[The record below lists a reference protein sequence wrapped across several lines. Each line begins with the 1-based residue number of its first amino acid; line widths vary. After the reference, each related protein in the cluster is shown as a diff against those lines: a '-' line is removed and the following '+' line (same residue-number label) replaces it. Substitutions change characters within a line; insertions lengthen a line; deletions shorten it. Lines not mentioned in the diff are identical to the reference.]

1 MMAGGAG
8 REGLGAGGRDPN
20 PNSDSDPDP
29 ASTPTWAL
37 APIPAPTPAS
47 TPSLSLASES
57 LQPLQDLTGDGGVRK
72 KQLRP
77 GSGQPVPPS
86 ASVAVKYSGYLGNWN
101 KLFCSNGNSKYPRL
115 MKLGKDITLWGLEI
129 GLLSMT
135 KGEAALFVLTPEYAY
150 GQRGCPPSI
159 PPNTTVLFKVE
170 VLDFI
175 DSEECDTFF
184 ELTCE
189 QRDRLPLE
197 KVLKVAATEREFGN
211 YFFYKQRFKI
221 AKDRYKRALSILGR
235 SSSSKTE
242 QSQINASKL
251 LLFLNLSLT
260 YLKLERADR
269 ALKYGELAL
278 EMDQGN
284 AKALFRCGQ
293 ACLYMR
299 EYSKSRDFLA
309 RAQCIQPFNRDINN
323 ELKKLARYYKEYM
336 KMEKEMCCQMFDPL
350 NSYG

>member
-1 MMAGGAG
+1 GC
-8 REGLGAGGRDPN
+8 
-20 PNSDSDPDP
+20 
-29 ASTPTWAL
+29 T
-37 APIPAPTPAS
+37 
-47 TPSLSLASES
+47 
-57 LQPLQDLTGDGGVRK
+57 
-72 KQLRP
+72 
-77 GSGQPVPPS
+77 
-86 ASVAVKYSGYLGNWN
+86 VKYSGYLGNWN

-175 DSEECDTFF
+175 DSEECDAFF
-184 ELTCE
+184 ELTYE
-189 QRDRLPLE
+189 QQDRLPLE

-235 SSSSKTE
+235 SSSSKAE

-336 KMEKEMCCQMFDPL
+336 EMEKEMCCQMFDPL

>member
-1 MMAGGAG
+1 MAGSPG
-8 REGLGAGGRDPN
+8 REGWRDPA
-20 PNSDSDPDP
+20 P
-29 ASTPTWAL
+29 ALPWAL
-37 APIPAPTPAS
+37 APTPAS
-47 TPSLSLASES
+47 TPALPLASES
-57 LQPLQDLTGDGGVRK
+57 LQALQDLTGDGGVRK
-72 KQLRP
+72 EQLRP
-77 GSGQPVPPS
+77 GTGQPVPPG

-135 KGEAALFVLTPEYAY
+135 KGEAALFVLAPEYAY
-150 GQRGCPPSI
+150 GQRGCPPFI
-159 PPNTTVLFKVE
+159 PSNTMVLFKVE

-175 DSEECDTFF
+175 DSEECDAFF
-184 ELTCE
+184 ELTYFELKFRYFFTQE
-189 QRDRLPLE
+189 QQDKLPLE
-197 KVLKVAATEREFGN
+197 KLLKVAATEREFGN
-211 YFFYKQRFKI
+211 YFFYKQHFKI
-221 AKDRYKRALSILGR
+221 AKDRYKRALSILGH
-235 SSSSKTE
+235 SSSSKAE

-293 ACLYMR
+293 ACLYMK
-299 EYSKSRDFLA
+299 EYNKSRDFLA
-309 RAQCIQPFNRDINN
+309 RAQRIQPFSRDINN
-323 ELKKLARYYKEYM
+323 ELKKLARCYKEYVET
-336 KMEKEMCCQMFDPL
+336 EKEMCCQMFDPL

>member
-1 MMAGGAG
+1 
-8 REGLGAGGRDPN
+8 
-20 PNSDSDPDP
+20 
-29 ASTPTWAL
+29 
-37 APIPAPTPAS
+37 
-47 TPSLSLASES
+47 
-57 LQPLQDLTGDGGVRK
+57 
-72 KQLRP
+72 
-77 GSGQPVPPS
+77 
-86 ASVAVKYSGYLGNWN
+86 
-101 KLFCSNGNSKYPRL
+101 

-184 ELTCE
+184 ELTC
-189 QRDRLPLE
+189 
-197 KVLKVAATEREFGN
+197 
-211 YFFYKQRFKI
+211 
-221 AKDRYKRALSILGR
+221 ALSILGR
-235 SSSSKTE
+235 SSSSKAE

>member
-1 MMAGGAG
+1 MMAGDACW
-8 REGLGAGGRDPN
+8 EGLGAGGR
-20 PNSDSDPDP
+20 DPDP

-37 APIPAPTPAS
+37 TLTPAPTLAS

-72 KQLRP
+72 EQLRP
-77 GSGQPVPPS
+77 GTGQPVPPS

-175 DSEECDTFF
+175 DSEECDAFF
-184 ELTCE
+184 ELT
-189 QRDRLPLE
+189 
-197 KVLKVAATEREFGN
+197 
-211 YFFYKQRFKI
+211 Y
-221 AKDRYKRALSILGR
+221 ALSILGC
-235 SSSSKTE
+235 SSSSKAE

-293 ACLYMR
+293 ACLYMK

-336 KMEKEMCCQMFDPL
+336 EMEKEMCCQMFDPL

>member
-1 MMAGGAG
+1 MMAGVAGVEEVGA
-8 REGLGAGGRDPN
+8 EWQ
-20 PNSDSDPDP
+20 DPDP

-37 APIPAPTPAS
+37 ALTPAPAS
-47 TPSLSLASES
+47 TPSLSLASDS
-57 LQPLQDLTGDGGVRK
+57 LQALQDLTGDGGVRK
-72 KQLRP
+72 EKLCP

-101 KLFCSNGNSKYPRL
+101 KPFCSNGNSKYPRL
-115 MKLGKDITLWGLEI
+115 MKLGKDITLCGLEI
-129 GLLSMT
+129 GLLSMR
-135 KGEAALFVLTPEYAY
+135 KGEAALFILAPEYAY
-150 GQRGCPPSI
+150 GQRGCPPFI

-184 ELTCE
+184 ELTC
-189 QRDRLPLE
+189 
-197 KVLKVAATEREFGN
+197 
-211 YFFYKQRFKI
+211 
-221 AKDRYKRALSILGR
+221 ALSILGR
-235 SSSSKTE
+235 RSSSKAE

-260 YLKLERADR
+260 YLKLERADQ

-278 EMDQGN
+278 EMDQRN

-293 ACLYMR
+293 ACLHMR
-299 EYSKSRDFLA
+299 EYSKSQDFLT
-309 RAQCIQPFNRDINN
+309 RAQCIQPFNSDINN
-323 ELKKLARYYKEYM
+323 ELKKLARYNKEYM
-336 KMEKEMCCQMFDPL
+336 ELEKEMCCQMFDPV

>member
-1 MMAGGAG
+1 
-8 REGLGAGGRDPN
+8 
-20 PNSDSDPDP
+20 
-29 ASTPTWAL
+29 
-37 APIPAPTPAS
+37 
-47 TPSLSLASES
+47 
-57 LQPLQDLTGDGGVRK
+57 LQDLTDDGGVRK
-72 KQLRP
+72 EQLRP
-77 GSGQPVPPS
+77 GTGQPVPPS
-86 ASVAVKYSGYLGNWN
+86 ASVAVKYSGYLGNWS
-101 KLFCSNGNSKYPRL
+101 KLFCSNENNKYPRL

-150 GQRGCPPSI
+150 GQRGCPPAI

-170 VLDFI
+170 MLDFI

-184 ELTCE
+184 ELSHE
-189 QRDRLPLE
+189 QQDRLPLE

-221 AKDRYKRALSILGR
+221 AKDRYKRALSILDR
-235 SSSSKTE
+235 SSSSKAE

-278 EMDQGN
+278 ELDQGN

-293 ACLYMR
+293 ACLHLR
-299 EYSKSRDFLA
+299 EYSKSRYFLA
-309 RAQCIQPFNRDINN
+309 RAQCIQPFNHEINN
-323 ELKKLARYYKEYM
+323 ELKKLARYYREYTE
-336 KMEKEMCCQMFDPL
+336 MEKEMCCQMFDPL
-350 NSYG
+350 NSYS

>member
-1 MMAGGAG
+1 
-8 REGLGAGGRDPN
+8 
-20 PNSDSDPDP
+20 
-29 ASTPTWAL
+29 
-37 APIPAPTPAS
+37 
-47 TPSLSLASES
+47 
-57 LQPLQDLTGDGGVRK
+57 
-72 KQLRP
+72 
-77 GSGQPVPPS
+77 
-86 ASVAVKYSGYLGNWN
+86 
-101 KLFCSNGNSKYPRL
+101 

-184 ELTCE
+184 ELTCFELKFRYFFTQE

-211 YFFYKQRFKI
+211 YFFYKQCFKI

-235 SSSSKTE
+235 SSSGKAE

-299 EYSKSRDFLA
+299 EYSKSRDYLA

-336 KMEKEMCCQMFDPL
+336 KVEKEMCRQMFDPL

>member
-1 MMAGGAG
+1 MMAGTAG
-8 REGLGAGGRDPN
+8 EEELEVSWQDLGL
-20 PNSDSDPDP
+20 DP

-37 APIPAPTPAS
+37 TLTPAPGPTPAS

-72 KQLRP
+72 ERLCP
-77 GSGQPVPPS
+77 GTGQPVPPS

-115 MKLGKDITLWGLEI
+115 MKLGKDITLCGLEI

-135 KGEAALFVLTPEYAY
+135 KGEAALFILTPKYAY

-175 DSEECDTFF
+175 DSEECDAFF
-184 ELTCE
+184 ELT
-189 QRDRLPLE
+189 
-197 KVLKVAATEREFGN
+197 
-211 YFFYKQRFKI
+211 Y
-221 AKDRYKRALSILGR
+221 ALSILGR
-235 SSSSKTE
+235 SSSSKAE

-269 ALKYGELAL
+269 ALKYGQLAL
-278 EMDQGN
+278 EMDPRN

-336 KMEKEMCCQMFDPL
+336 EMEKEMCCQMFDPL

>member
-1 MMAGGAG
+1 
-8 REGLGAGGRDPN
+8 
-20 PNSDSDPDP
+20 
-29 ASTPTWAL
+29 
-37 APIPAPTPAS
+37 
-47 TPSLSLASES
+47 
-57 LQPLQDLTGDGGVRK
+57 
-72 KQLRP
+72 
-77 GSGQPVPPS
+77 
-86 ASVAVKYSGYLGNWN
+86 VKYSGYLGNWN
-101 KLFCSNGNSKYPRL
+101 RLFCSNGNSKCPRL

-135 KGEAALFVLTPEYAY
+135 KGEAALFIISPEYAY

-175 DSEECDTFF
+175 DSEECDACF
-184 ELTCE
+184 ELTYE
-189 QRDRLPLE
+189 QQGRLPLE

-211 YFFYKQRFKI
+211 YFFYKQRFKL
-221 AKDRYKRALSILGR
+221 AKDRYKRALSILDR

-242 QSQINASKL
+242 QNQINSSKL

-260 YLKLERADR
+260 YLKLQCPDR

-299 EYSKSRDFLA
+299 DYSKALDFLV
-309 RAQCIQPFNRDINN
+309 RAQRILPFNRDINS
-323 ELKKLARYYKEYM
+323 ELKKLA
-336 KMEKEMCCQMFDPL
+336 
-350 NSYG
+350 

>member
-1 MMAGGAG
+1 MAGMAGGTG
-8 REGLGAGGRDPN
+8 RERPGRRDPH
-20 PNSDSDPDP
+20 PH
-29 ASTPTWAL
+29 PTAPWAL
-37 APIPAPTPAS
+37 APTPAS

-57 LQPLQDLTGDGGVRK
+57 LQALQDLTGDGGVRK
-72 KQLRP
+72 EQLRP
-77 GSGQPVPPS
+77 GTGQPVPPS

-101 KLFCSNGNSKYPRL
+101 KLFCSHGNSKYPRL

-150 GQRGCPPSI
+150 GQRGCPPFI

-175 DSEECDTFF
+175 NSEESDAFF
-184 ELTCE
+184 ELAYFELKFRYVFAQE
-189 QRDRLPLE
+189 QQDRLPLE
-197 KVLKVAATEREFGN
+197 KLLKVAATEREFGN

-221 AKDRYKRALSILGR
+221 AKDRYKRALSILR
-235 SSSSKTE
+235 HSSSSKAE

-293 ACLYMR
+293 ACLYMK

-323 ELKKLARYYKEYM
+323 ELKRLA
-336 KMEKEMCCQMFDPL
+336 
-350 NSYG
+350 

>member
-1 MMAGGAG
+1 GC
-8 REGLGAGGRDPN
+8 
-20 PNSDSDPDP
+20 
-29 ASTPTWAL
+29 T
-37 APIPAPTPAS
+37 
-47 TPSLSLASES
+47 
-57 LQPLQDLTGDGGVRK
+57 
-72 KQLRP
+72 
-77 GSGQPVPPS
+77 
-86 ASVAVKYSGYLGNWN
+86 VKYSGYLENWN

-135 KGEAALFVLTPEYAY
+135 KGEAALFILTPEYAY
-150 GQRGCPPSI
+150 GPRGCPPSI

-175 DSEECDTFF
+175 DSEECDAFF
-184 ELTCE
+184 ELTYE
-189 QRDRLPLE
+189 QQDRLPLE

-211 YFFYKQRFKI
+211 YFFYKQCFKI
-221 AKDRYKRALSILGR
+221 AKDRYKRALFILGHR
-235 SSSSKTE
+235 SSSKAE

-260 YLKLERADR
+260 YLKLDCADR

-284 AKALFRCGQ
+284 VKALFRCGQ

-323 ELKKLARYYKEYM
+323 ELKKL
-336 KMEKEMCCQMFDPL
+336 
-350 NSYG
+350 

>member
-8 REGLGAGGRDPN
+8 RDGLGAGWRE
-20 PNSDSDPDP
+20 PDP
-29 ASTPTWAL
+29 APAWPL
-37 APIPAPTPAS
+37 APTPAS

-72 KQLRP
+72 EQLRP
-77 GSGQPVPPS
+77 GTGQPVPPS

-135 KGEAALFVLTPEYAY
+135 KGEAALFVLAPEYAY

-175 DSEECDTFF
+175 DSEECDAFF
-184 ELTCE
+184 ELTYE

-235 SSSSKTE
+235 SSSSKAE

-309 RAQCIQPFNRDINN
+309 RAQCIQPFNRDINK

-336 KMEKEMCCQMFDPL
+336 EMEKEMCCQMFDPL

>member
-1 MMAGGAG
+1 
-8 REGLGAGGRDPN
+8 
-20 PNSDSDPDP
+20 
-29 ASTPTWAL
+29 
-37 APIPAPTPAS
+37 
-47 TPSLSLASES
+47 
-57 LQPLQDLTGDGGVRK
+57 
-72 KQLRP
+72 
-77 GSGQPVPPS
+77 
-86 ASVAVKYSGYLGNWN
+86 
-101 KLFCSNGNSKYPRL
+101 

-197 KVLKVAATEREFGN
+197 KVLKVAATERQFGN
-211 YFFYKQRFKI
+211 YFFYKQCFKI

-235 SSSSKTE
+235 SSSSKAE

>member
-1 MMAGGAG
+1 MAGVEDIVAG
-8 REGLGAGGRDPN
+8 WWDP
-20 PNSDSDPDP
+20 DLDP

-37 APIPAPTPAS
+37 ALTPAPAPIWALTPAS
-47 TPSLSLASES
+47 TPSLSVASAS
-57 LQPLQDLTGDGGVRK
+57 LQPLQDLTSDGGVRK
-72 KQLRP
+72 EQLRP
-77 GSGQPVPPS
+77 GTGQPVPPS

-101 KLFCSNGNSKYPRL
+101 NLFCSNESSKYPRL

-135 KGEAALFVLTPEYAY
+135 KGETALFVLRPEYAY

-170 VLDFI
+170 LLDFI
-175 DSEECDTFF
+175 DSEECDAFF
-184 ELTCE
+184 ELT
-189 QRDRLPLE
+189 
-197 KVLKVAATEREFGN
+197 
-211 YFFYKQRFKI
+211 Y
-221 AKDRYKRALSILGR
+221 ALSILGR
-235 SSSSKTE
+235 SSSSKAE

-260 YLKLERADR
+260 YLKMERADR

-293 ACLYMR
+293 ACLYLR
-299 EYSKSRDFLA
+299 EYRKSHDFLT

-323 ELKKLARYYKEYM
+323 ELKKLARYYREYM
-336 KMEKEMCCQMFDPL
+336 EMEKEVLP
-350 NSYG
+350 SI

>member
-1 MMAGGAG
+1 MGWWGFAADFGDVHAALKHSKECPALERGVCSRKGICSEKERSA
-8 REGLGAGGRDPN
+8 LGSSELYMGVKDTQ
-20 PNSDSDPDP
+20 NSLYKAVSQQPGHGFETVP
-29 ASTPTWAL
+29 E
-37 APIPAPTPAS
+37 
-47 TPSLSLASES
+47 PSGVMDQS
-57 LQPLQDLTGDGGVRK
+57 LQHDQLQGHLD
-72 KQLRP
+72 P
-77 GSGQPVPPS
+77 GT
-86 ASVAVKYSGYLGNWN
+86 VKYSGYLGNWN

-115 MKLGKDITLWGLEI
+115 MKLGKDITVWGLEI

-175 DSEECDTFF
+175 DSEECDAFF
-184 ELTCE
+184 ELTYE
-189 QRDRLPLE
+189 QRERLPLE

-221 AKDRYKRALSILGR
+221 AKDRYKR
-235 SSSSKTE
+235 
-242 QSQINASKL
+242 
-251 LLFLNLSLT
+251 
-260 YLKLERADR
+260 
-269 ALKYGELAL
+269 
-278 EMDQGN
+278 
-284 AKALFRCGQ
+284 

-336 KMEKEMCCQMFDPL
+336 EMEKEMCCQMFDPL